1 MDNNQRLLVAQKLVR
16 IADMLLE
23 GDVDVVEEEVD
34 PRFIEKVRALKMS
47 LPKLTQKKNRKLRQ
61 FGIGVIRPN
70 SSVEDLV
77 DALSRVVTQ

>member
-1 MDNNQRLLVAQKLVR
+1 MDKNQRLLVAQKLVR

-23 GDVDVVEEEVD
+23 EDGDTEEID

>member
-1 MDNNQRLLVAQKLVR
+1 MDKNQRLLVAQKLVR

-23 GDVDVVEEEVD
+23 GDVVEEEVD